1 MEKILKIASILSLC
15 LFFACNDA
23 RKTERKDKSK
33 DTVSSPTGKA
43 KKSENETSKDYNP
56 NSPYTKKWKVT
67 IHYNPEAQNGKKPE
81 KEEFL
86 DLKADS
92 TYQSNLYGLV
102 DKGKWVIIK
111 PQDDYYQTIM
121 GEVPLTK
128 DQQVLELHPV
138 DGNVKKAYAIT
149 VKNGKMRAIATFDNT
164 VFEAQ

>member
-1 MEKILKIASILSLC
+1 MKKILKIAFILSLC
-15 LFFACNDA
+15 TFFACNEA
-23 RKTERKDKSK
+23 PKTEHKDRSK
-33 DTVSSPTGKA
+33 DTEPSPTSKV

-56 NSPYTKKWKVT
+56 DSPYTKKWKVI

-111 PQDDYYQTIM
+111 PQGDYYQTIM
-121 GEVPLTK
+121 GEVPLTR
-128 DQQVLELHPV
+128 DQKVLELHPA

>member
-15 LFFACNDA
+15 IFFACNEA
-23 RKTERKDKSK
+23 RKIENKDKTK
-33 DTVSSPTGKA
+33 DIERSQKDKA
-43 KKSENETSKDYNP
+43 KNAEGQVFKDYNP
-56 NSPYTKKWKVT
+56 NARYTKKWKVMV
-67 IHYNPEAQNGKKPE
+67 HYHPEAQNGKKPE

-92 TYQSNLYGLV
+92 AYQSNLYGLI

-111 PQDDYYQTIM
+111 PQGDYYQTVM

-128 DQQVLELHPV
+128 DQQVLELHPTN
-138 DGNVKKAYAIT
+138 GNIKKAYAIT